1 MSQLIGSV
9 PSVLGA
15 GGNPLSP
22 NGVVLTTDPSIP
34 IGTAQAFPT
43 AEAVSE
49 WFGAN
54 APETL
59 NWGNPYFSGFI
70 GADSLP
76 GTLYFVQYNENAV
89 SAYLRGGSLAAVT
102 LAELQGMS
110 GNLIVAV
117 DGRTVTS
124 AAIDLS
130 SATSFSNAAT
140 LLQTGLQTAGNV
152 WAGTLTVTNAS
163 ATVTINTTTSG
174 QLHIGDV
181 LVGTDIPVGA
191 TITAFGTYTPLAGT
205 GTVTISAP
213 ATGAAGPEAG
223 TVTLDPTVTFDSL
236 RDAFVITSPTTGAT
250 SSLAFASGTLA
261 AGLLLTSATGAVLS
275 QGAAAATPAGTMNAV
290 VRATQNWVT
299 FSHVF
304 DLTADIPTALEF
316 AAWVSNSSPAGQERF
331 LYVEWD
337 ADLTETTGPAPNS
350 FGGQVITAQ
359 YNGVMP
365 NFDLSSGKKAAF
377 VMGAIASLDTN
388 ATAGRITLAYKG
400 QNGLT
405 PDVTDATVA
414 ANLAGTPYG
423 SGGNG
428 YNFYGAFATANQ
440 AFQFLQPGSMPGQ
453 WKWVDAYV
461 NQVLMNA
468 DFQLA
473 LAELETNVKSIPYNT
488 AGYNLLRS
496 TLLDPIQKYI
506 NFGAIQPG
514 VQLSQSQAQQVNT
527 AAGRKIDQV
536 LSTVGWYLQILPATA
551 QVRGLRGSPPMK
563 FWYTDGGSIQSL
575 LLATIDV
582 Q

>member
-22 NGVVLTTDPSIP
+22 NGLVLTTDPSIP
-34 IGTAQAFPT
+34 IGVAMPFAGS
-43 AEAVSE
+43 EAVSE

-59 NWGNPYFSGFI
+59 DWGDVYFNGFI

-76 GTLYFVQYNENAV
+76 GTLYFFQYNEAPV
-89 SAYLRGGSLAAVT
+89 AAYLRGGSLEALT
-102 LAELQGMS
+102 LTALQAFS
-110 GNLIVAV
+110 GTLIVAV

-124 AAIDLS
+124 PSINLA

-140 LLQTGLQTAGNV
+140 LMQTGLQTTGNV
-152 WAGTLTVTNAS
+152 WSGTITTTVST
-163 ATVTINTTTSG
+163 TVTIDTTVSG
-174 QLHIGDV
+174 ILHVGDV

-191 TITAFGTYTPLAGT
+191 TIVSFGTYTPILGT
-205 GTVTISAP
+205 GTVVISAA
-213 ATGAAGPEAG
+213 ATGAVGPEAA
-223 TVTLDPTVTFDSL
+223 TVTYDPTVTYDSL
-236 RDAFVITSPTTGAT
+236 RQAFVITSPTTGAT
-250 SSLAFASGTLA
+250 SSLGYASGTLA
-261 AGLLLTSATGAVLS
+261 ADVLLTQVTGAVLS
-275 QGAAAATPAGTMNAV
+275 QGAAAATPASAMNAAV
-290 VRATQNWVT
+290 QSVQNWVT

-304 DLTADIPTALEF
+304 DLTADVPTALGF
-316 AAWVSNSSPAGQERF
+316 AQWVSTASPAGQERF

-337 ADLTETTGPAPNS
+337 ADLAETTGAAPDS
-350 FGGQVITAQ
+350 FGAMVTAAG

-365 NFDLSSGKKAAF
+365 NFDLSSGQKAAF
-377 VMGAIASLDTN
+377 VMGAIASLDTS
-388 ATAGRITLAYKG
+388 ATGGRITLAYKG
-400 QNGLT
+400 QAGLT
-405 PDVTDATVA
+405 PDVTSAQVA

-428 YNFYGAFATANQ
+428 YNFYGAFATENQ
-440 AFQFLQPGSMPGQ
+440 AFQFLQPGSMPGS
-453 WKWVDAYV
+453 WRWVDAYV

-496 TLLDPIQKYI
+496 TLLDPINKYI

-514 VQLSQSQAQQVNT
+514 VTLSASQAQQVNT
-527 AAGRKIDQV
+527 AAGRKIDAV